1 MTNYAKLRGRIIEK
15 FGSQSAFAAAMGWRE
30 ALLSA
35 KLNNKSE
42 WAISESMKACELLEI
57 PMSEAHQYF
66 FCANSYENVT
76 P

>member
-1 MTNYAKLRGRIIEK
+1 MSYAKLRGRIVEK

-42 WAISESMKACELLEI
+42 WAFPEVMKACELLEI
-57 PMSEAHQYF
+57 PLGEAHLYF
-66 FCANSYENVT
+66 FCTKSFVIET
-76 P
+76 Q